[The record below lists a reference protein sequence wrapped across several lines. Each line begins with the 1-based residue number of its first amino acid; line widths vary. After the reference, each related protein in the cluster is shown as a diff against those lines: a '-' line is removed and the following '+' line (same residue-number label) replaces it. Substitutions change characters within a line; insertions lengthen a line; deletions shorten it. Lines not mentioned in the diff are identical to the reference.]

1 MGYIDIEEII
11 LDLADLVYEVRKL
24 RKENAELREW
34 KEKETKRTQEMV
46 QTNFKNTVD
55 FLEILSNEEEGE

>member
-24 RKENAELREW
+24 RKENAELKNWQE
-34 KEKETKRTQEMV
+34 EQMKRTSEMV
-46 QTNFKNTVD
+46 QTNLQNTAN
-55 FLEILSNEEEGE
+55 FLETLTKKGE

>member
-24 RKENAELREW
+24 RKENAELKNWQE
-34 KEKETKRTQEMV
+34 EQMKRTSEMV
-46 QTNFKNTVD
+46 QTNLQNTAN
-55 FLEILSNEEEGE
+55 FLETLTK

>member
-24 RKENAELREW
+24 RKENAELKNW
-34 KEKETKRTQEMV
+34 KEEQIKRTSEMV
-46 QTNFKNTVD
+46 QTNLQNTAN
-55 FLEILSNEEEGE
+55 FLETLTKKGE

>member
-24 RKENAELREW
+24 RKENAELKDWQEEQR
-34 KEKETKRTQEMV
+34 KQTQQMV
-46 QTNFKNTVD
+46 DTNLKNTAN
-55 FLEILSNEEEGE
+55 FLEILSNKGE